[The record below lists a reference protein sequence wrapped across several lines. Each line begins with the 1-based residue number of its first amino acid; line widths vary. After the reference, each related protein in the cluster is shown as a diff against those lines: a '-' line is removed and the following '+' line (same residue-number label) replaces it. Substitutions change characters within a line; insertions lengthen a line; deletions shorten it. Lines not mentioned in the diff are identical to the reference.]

1 MAKAEI
7 FEGNLQKIINNI
19 TELDQFTK
27 EIASNI
33 NKPELFLLDGSLG
46 VGKTAFAKSLIGNIA
61 SKFGSSAV
69 NVPSPSFTLVNCYQF
84 ADFNIAHFDLFRLY
98 QKPNFYEQLV
108 NIDFFELIHSHFCL
122 VEWPEKAIEFLT
134 EARNCLFHKI
144 NIGFHYQNRQN
155 FSDLSIDLADLSIDL
170 DSESSRIINF
180 SHDFA
185 KKFLQ

>member
-7 FEGNLQKIINNI
+7 LQRNLQQIINNVS
-19 TELDQFTK
+19 ELDQFTK
-27 EIASNI
+27 QIASNI

-61 SKFGSSAV
+61 NKFGSSVV

-84 ADFNIAHFDLFRLY
+84 ADFKIAHFDLFRLY

-108 NIDFFELIHSHFCL
+108 NIDFFELINSHFCL
-122 VEWPEKAIEFLT
+122 VEWPEKAMELLT
-134 EARNCLFHKI
+134 EARNCLFYKI
-144 NIGFHYQNRQN
+144 NIDFHCQNLQN
-155 FSDLSIDLADLSIDL
+155 LADLSIDL
-170 DSESSRIINF
+170 DSESPRIIDF

>member
-7 FEGNLQKIINNI
+7 LQINLQQIINNVS
-19 TELDQFTK
+19 ELDQFTK
-27 EIASNI
+27 QIASNI

-46 VGKTAFAKSLIGNIA
+46 VGKTAFAKLLINNIA
-61 SKFGSSAV
+61 KKFACEPV

-84 ADFNIAHFDLFRLY
+84 ADFKIAHFDLFRLY

-108 NIDFFELIHSHFCL
+108 NIDFFELINSHFCL
-122 VEWPEKAIEFLT
+122 VEWPEKAMELLT
-134 EARNCLFHKI
+134 EARNCLFYKI
-144 NIGFHYQNRQN
+144 NIDFHCQNRQDLA
-155 FSDLSIDLADLSIDL
+155 DLSIDLADLSIDL
-170 DSESSRIINF
+170 DSESPRIIDF